1 MLSFGRTKMLLA
13 FAFFG
18 FLIGTTA
25 YLVLDVL
32 LLSSIGMQ
40 PMAILELFSMPWFLS
55 GLIGALLS
63 ILIVYVSARY
73 AGDG

>member
-1 MLSFGRTKMLLA
+1 MYKRQ
-13 FAFFG
+13 
-18 FLIGTTA
+18 GTTA